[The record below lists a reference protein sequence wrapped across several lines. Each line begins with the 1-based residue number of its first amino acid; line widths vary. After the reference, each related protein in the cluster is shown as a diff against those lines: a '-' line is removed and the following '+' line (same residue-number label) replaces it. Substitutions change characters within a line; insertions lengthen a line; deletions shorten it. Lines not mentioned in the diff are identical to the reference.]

1 MDIVLTGNNEDTVR
15 EDMKNTW
22 GVTVR
27 KAVVTV
33 LAVEAVEA
41 VVAVVAVA
49 RDNVELNLAL
59 ELSVVPMP
67 LKELGR
73 GKHR

>member
-1 MDIVLTGNNEDTVR
+1 M
-15 EDMKNTW
+15 
-22 GVTVR
+22 
-27 KAVVTV
+27 VTV

-41 VVAVVAVA
+41 VEAVVAVA
-49 RDNVELNLAL
+49 RDNVELNLAV

>member
-1 MDIVLTGNNEDTVR
+1 MEGVLTGNNEDTVR
-15 EDMKNTW
+15 ENMKNTW
-22 GVTVR
+22 RVTVR

-41 VVAVVAVA
+41 VVEVA
-49 RDNVELNLAL
+49 RDNVDLNLAL

>member
-1 MDIVLTGNNEDTVR
+1 M
-15 EDMKNTW
+15 
-22 GVTVR
+22 
-27 KAVVTV
+27 VTV

-41 VVAVVAVA
+41 VKAVEAVEAVESVA
-49 RDNVELNLAL
+49 RDNVELNLAA

>member
-1 MDIVLTGNNEDTVR
+1 M
-15 EDMKNTW
+15 
-22 GVTVR
+22 
-27 KAVVTV
+27 VTV

-41 VVAVVAVA
+41 VKAVEAVEAVEAVA
-49 RDNVELNLAL
+49 RDNVELNLAV

-73 GKHR
+73 GKHG

>member
-1 MDIVLTGNNEDTVR
+1 MDIALTGNNKDTVR

-41 VVAVVAVA
+41 VVAVA
-49 RDNVELNLAL
+49 RDNVDLNLAL

>member
-1 MDIVLTGNNEDTVR
+1 M
-15 EDMKNTW
+15 
-22 GVTVR
+22 
-27 KAVVTV
+27 VTV
-33 LAVEAVEA
+33 LAVEAVEAVKAVEAVEAVEA

-49 RDNVELNLAL
+49 RDNVELNLAV

>member
-1 MDIVLTGNNEDTVR
+1 MDVALTGNNKDTVR
-15 EDMKNTW
+15 KNMKNTW
-22 GVTVR
+22 AETVR

-41 VVAVVAVA
+41 VVAVA
-49 RDNVELNLAL
+49 RDNVDLNLAL

>member
-1 MDIVLTGNNEDTVR
+1 M
-15 EDMKNTW
+15 
-22 GVTVR
+22 
-27 KAVVTV
+27 VTV

-41 VVAVVAVA
+41 VKAVEAVEAVEAVVAVA
-49 RDNVELNLAL
+49 RDNVELNLAV

>member
-1 MDIVLTGNNEDTVR
+1 
-15 EDMKNTW
+15 MKNTW
-22 GVTVR
+22 RVTVR

-41 VVAVVAVA
+41 VEAVVAVA

>member
-1 MDIVLTGNNEDTVR
+1 M
-15 EDMKNTW
+15 
-22 GVTVR
+22 
-27 KAVVTV
+27 VTV

-41 VVAVVAVA
+41 VKAVEAVEAVVAVA
-49 RDNVELNLAL
+49 RDNVELNLAV

>member
-1 MDIVLTGNNEDTVR
+1 M
-15 EDMKNTW
+15 
-22 GVTVR
+22 
-27 KAVVTV
+27 VTV

-41 VVAVVAVA
+41 VKAVAAVEAVVAVA
-49 RDNVELNLAL
+49 RDNVELNLAV

>member
-1 MDIVLTGNNEDTVR
+1 M
-15 EDMKNTW
+15 
-22 GVTVR
+22 
-27 KAVVTV
+27 VTV

-41 VVAVVAVA
+41 VKAVEAVEAVEAVA
-49 RDNVELNLAL
+49 RDNVELNLAV